1 MKKEISEKA
10 KTACQCELRQLFSL
24 MKYPVKLQDFHSK
37 YLKYL
42 ISVDFRPLEIYISK
56 LYKQLTFIEAHCI
69 PVTMRAF
76 SELHYFVS
84 QKACNIGTI
93 LLIPPFLKMRKQRPG
108 VTLEQLT
115 KLLKT
120 TEQIINETDI
130 QNQQVQF

>member
-1 MKKEISEKA
+1 
-10 KTACQCELRQLFSL
+10 
-24 MKYPVKLQDFHSK
+24 
-37 YLKYL
+37 
-42 ISVDFRPLEIYISK
+42 
-56 LYKQLTFIEAHCI
+56 
-69 PVTMRAF
+69 MRAF
-76 SELHYFVS
+76 SELNYFVS